1 MSVNIV
7 FSSQHFQTDAEN
19 PATLKKKNPYK
30 NYHIVLSEFAFLYK
44 RAKNRL
50 VNILT
55 TRRNIPSNYQLS
67 PCVESPFCP
76 VAVSINTLF
85 IFK

>member
-1 MSVNIV
+1 MNIV
-7 FSSQHFQTDAEN
+7 FSSQNFQTDAET
-19 PATLKKKNPYK
+19 PDILKNPKPIK
-30 NYHIVLSEFAFLYK
+30 NYHIVLSGFAFLYK

-50 VNILT
+50 TDILT
-55 TRRNIPSNYQLS
+55 TRKNIPSNYQHS
-67 PCVESPFCP
+67 PRVESPFCP